1 MRFLNV
7 SSVFLAAVV
16 LLMVPLHAAA
26 SESDDFVQWALK
38 QGKGLDKTWSRI
50 TADKT
55 AEAMRGSSTI
65 GTDQGKTAAR
75 GWTPST
81 ASGWNASGG
90 MSSEWSPLAD
100 VRNWTHTNSNF
111 LHKGDLPRFPMST
124 RNRASPSRGVQML
137 RNPAKARLSIF
148 YDYRRI
154 PDARVPKKHF
164 FHDRMG
170 KTHLSPKMG
179 NRFST
184 LQRRSQGAT
193 RPSYRP
199 ARPR

>member
-7 SSVFLAAVV
+7 SSVFLAAAA
-16 LLMVPLHAAA
+16 LFLVPLHSAA

-50 TADKT
+50 TAGKT

-65 GTDQGKTAAR
+65 GTDQGAR
-75 GWTPST
+75 SWTRST
-81 ASGWNASGG
+81 ASGWSASGG
-90 MSSEWSPLAD
+90 MSSEWSPMAD
-100 VRNWTHTNSNF
+100 VGNWTHTNSRF
-111 LHKGDLPRFPMST
+111 IHKGDLPRFPMST
-124 RNRASPSRGVQML
+124 RNRGSPSRGVQEL
-137 RNPAKARLSIF
+137 RNPAKARLSTF
-148 YDYRRI
+148 HDYRRI
-154 PDARVPKKHF
+154 PDARVPKKFF

-179 NRFST
+179 SRFSQS
-184 LQRRSQGAT
+184 QRRSQGVL

-199 ARPR
+199 ARPRGS